1 MQKGLHQ
8 EFIIKLSEVKNKWRI
23 LKAAREKQLLTYKGA
38 PTRQRTDFSMETLQA
53 RKEWSDISTILREK
67 NTCQPRILH
76 PESSP
81 SETKDKDMPKQKS

>member
-53 RKEWSDISTILREK
+53 QKEWNDIFTILREK
-67 NTCQPRILH
+67 NTCQPKYY
-76 PESSP
+76 
-81 SETKDKDMPKQKS
+81 TQKALLQK

>member
-38 PTRQRTDFSMETLQA
+38 PTRQRTDFSMETA
-53 RKEWSDISTILREK
+53 DSERVEWHIHNTEREK
-67 NTCQPRILH
+67 HLSTKNIIPRKLSFRN
-76 PESSP
+76 EG
-81 SETKDKDMPKQKS
+81 